1 MISKSYISAIEEYSR
16 LAQEYQT
23 TKEAYEIDPSNENW
37 DSLQES
43 IKRLKRQDEVIRLNR
58 WLFEAEKKYA

>member
-1 MISKSYISAIEEYSR
+1 MISKSYLSALEEYSG
-16 LAQEYQT
+16 LTLEYQT

-37 DSLQES
+37 DYLQES
-43 IKRLKRQDEVIRLNR
+43 IKRLKRQDEVIKVNR

>member
-1 MISKSYISAIEEYSR
+1 MISKSYLSALEEYSR

-37 DSLQES
+37 DYLQES
-43 IKRLKRQDEVIRLNR
+43 IKRLKRQDEVIKVNR